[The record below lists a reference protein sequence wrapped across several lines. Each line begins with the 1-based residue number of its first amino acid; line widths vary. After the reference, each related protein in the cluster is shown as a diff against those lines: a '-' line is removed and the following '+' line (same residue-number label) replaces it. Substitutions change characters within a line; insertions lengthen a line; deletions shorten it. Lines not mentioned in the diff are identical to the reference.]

1 LSATRKD
8 QIVTTASELFRLRGY
23 KATSVRDIARELDL
37 QGGSL
42 YAHIAS
48 KDEVL
53 REIVRRAAEAFSA
66 AVAPIAVEDGPV
78 PERLRGMIHAHVDV
92 VVTRLNDATV
102 FFQDW
107 RHLNEP
113 GRAEVLALR
122 DAYELLFRHVL
133 AEGMARGELVERDPR
148 LTSILLLSTLNAVPG
163 WYRPYVPVSAAYF
176 AEELSDVFLRGLA
189 A

>member
-1 LSATRKD
+1 VSA
-8 QIVTTASELFRLRGY
+8 ASELFRLRGY
-23 KATSVRDIARELDL
+23 QATSVRDIARELDL

-53 REIVRRAAEAFSA
+53 REIVRRAADAFSF
-66 AVAPIAVEDGPV
+66 AVAPIAAEGGPAT
-78 PERLRGMIHAHVDV
+78 PRLRRMIAAHVDV

-107 RHLNEP
+107 RHLAEP
-113 GRAEVLALR
+113 GKAEVLALR
-122 DAYELLFRHVL
+122 DGYESLFRQVL
-133 AEGMARGELVERDPR
+133 AEGVERGEFAPRDPR
-148 LTSILLLSTLNAVPG
+148 LTSILLLSSLNAMPG
-163 WYRPYVPVSAAYF
+163 WYRPDGPLPADRIAAEF
-176 AEELSDVFLRGLA
+176 ADVFLAGLA